1 MMEVIKYYLM
11 VIWVWLKGLL
21 NVQNDSDLL
30 WLLINKLITPDVQA
44 LLTELIK
51 KASRIDMSPMEKKRY
66 VMQRLDTLQSQLQT
80 NIYLMR
86 VETLSMAMNIMVEYL
101 QLHGELSR
109 PHTKEVANEI

>member
-1 MMEVIKYYLM
+1 MQTVKYYSK

-30 WLLINKLITPDVQA
+30 WLLINKLVTPDVQA
-44 LLTELIK
+44 LLIELIK
-51 KASRIDMSPMEKKRY
+51 EAARMDMSPAEKKRY
-66 VMQRLDTLQSQLQT
+66 VLTRLDVLQTQLQT
-80 NIYLMR
+80 NIYLMSAGSI
-86 VETLSMAMNIMVEYL
+86 SMAVNMLVEYL